1 MLFISYKKISM
12 INYDNKI
19 LFKSNNRLCN
29 SRKLLLNVCFERYIL
44 TAEKIGESGKSIEI
58 DEALL
63 YK

>member
-1 MLFISYKKISM
+1 M

-29 SRKLLLNVCFERYIL
+29 SRKLLLNVCFESYIL